1 MAKSS
6 SKTFDWISDRA
17 LRVLIKRLLRQPYAT
32 RVPRLG
38 KIVARYIG
46 PWAQYTARADANLA
60 MVYPDMDAQ
69 DRRALAD
76 AVCENFGRS
85 FMEFQSYREFTQHAA
100 ALPPIGPG
108 LAHVAE
114 AAAKGQPVIFAG
126 AHFGNPEAPR
136 HALTAMGY
144 KIGSLYRPMS
154 NAYFNELYVG
164 ALESLGAP
172 CFQQGRQG
180 TMAFVRHLNR
190 GGMAA
195 LYFDVAAGQDLLP
208 FLGHPA
214 KTALS
219 LGEIALRVN
228 ALVIPYFGIRQPDGL
243 SFQIEVEDPIPHTT
257 PEEMLTQLNQRLEA
271 QIARNPA
278 QWFWVHRRWKG
289 AQAKLQ
295 AQATASA

>member
-1 MAKSS
+1 MSKSS
-6 SKTFDWISDRA
+6 SKAYDWITDRA
-17 LRVLIKRLLRQPYAT
+17 LRVLINRLLRQPYEK

-38 KIVARYIG
+38 HIVEKYIG
-46 PWAQYTARADANLA
+46 PWSGYTQRADDNLA
-60 MVYPDMDAQ
+60 RVYPDMDPDA
-69 DRRALAD
+69 RRTMAN
-76 AVCENFGRS
+76 AVCENFGRT
-85 FMEFQSYREFTQHAA
+85 FMEFQSYSDFTQHAA

-108 LAHVAE
+108 LSHLKE
-114 AAAKGQPVIFAG
+114 AAAAKRPVIFAG

-154 NAYFNELYVG
+154 NTYFNELYVG

-172 CFQQGRQG
+172 CFRQGRNG
-180 TMAFVRHLNR
+180 TMAFVRHLKR

-195 LYFDVAAGQDLLP
+195 LYFDVAAGQTRMP

-219 LGEIALRVN
+219 LGEIALRID

-243 SFQIEVEDPIPHTT
+243 SFQVEVEEPVPHST
-257 PEEMLTQLNQRLEA
+257 PEKMLLALNQRLEA
-271 QIARNPA
+271 QISRHPE

-289 AQAKLQ
+289 GEPKPKAA
-295 AQATASA
+295 